1 MNKVIKEFINFNFNF
16 FTYNKTVKSRQ
27 PSLKTKIKTLSK
39 TKLIK

>member
-16 FTYNKTVKSRQ
+16 LTYNKAVKNKQSF
-27 PSLKTKIKTLSK
+27 LKIKTKTLLK